1 MTETIIHLDGAKP
14 LAVLDERGWAQGAW
28 TDGAGHVCAHQAIRL
43 CSPQPGDA
51 YLIERVADRLWGRGA
66 GWNDDDATTEADV
79 RGWLGAGIDVTDAD
93 LAETFGPQWR
103 AVVEI
108 VRRAAVLT
116 DDEVERLD
124 AAWGAAWGAA
134 LDAAWVA
141 ALGAALDAAGAAAW
155 GAARGAVTWDLATA
169 DGPYTF
175 AHRDLLMA
183 SWAEVCGLPEGLID
197 TLGDA

>member
-124 AAWGAAWGAA
+124 AA
-134 LDAAWVA
+134 
-141 ALGAALDAAGAAAW
+141 LDAAGAAAW
-155 GAARGAVTWDLATA
+155 AAAGAAAGAAAWAAAWAAAGDAAWAAAGAALAPTVVLLQESAHELVVRMATA
-169 DGPYTF
+169 TIDE
-175 AHRDLLMA
+175 A
-183 SWAEVCGLPEGLID
+183 SR
-197 TLGDA
+197 